1 MSRFYSQIAGG
12 IAPYV
17 PGEQPRDRR
26 YIKLN
31 TNECPYPPS
40 PAVRQVLREFD
51 SADLRLYPD
60 PDSLELRGAMA
71 KLYGLDVKQVFAG
84 GGSDE
89 VLGYCFQAFG
99 NPGDRVYFAD
109 ITYGFYKVY
118 ADLFSQRYV
127 EIALNG
133 DFRINAEDYLGL
145 DGNIYIANP
154 NAPTGIALSRGEIE
168 RILKA
173 NPDRLVVVDEAYA
186 DFSVYSSCVPLLGQ
200 YDNLLV
206 VQTFSKSRS
215 LAGMRLGFAF
225 GSPELMEG
233 LERIKYSFNP
243 YNIDR
248 LSMAVGVASIQDEAY
263 FAETVGRV
271 VTTRIRATEQLE
283 RLGMN
288 VLPSS
293 ANFLFASLPGV
304 EGSSLYTGLRERGVL
319 VRHFDKA
326 RIADFVRITVG
337 TDAEIDRLVECLEE
351 IKQNKGK

>member
-60 PDSLELRGAMA
+60 PDALELRSAMA

-99 NPGDRVYFAD
+99 NPGDQVCFAD

-127 EIALNG
+127 EIPLDG
-133 DFRINAEDYLGL
+133 SFRINVEDYLGL
-145 DGNIYIANP
+145 DGNLYIANP

-173 NPDRLVVVDEAYA
+173 NSDRLVVVDEAYA
-186 DFSVYSSCVPLLGQ
+186 DFSVYGTCVPLLGQ

-248 LSMAVGVASIQDEAY
+248 LSMAVGVASIQDETY

-271 VTTRIRATEQLE
+271 VTTRIRTTEQLE

-319 VRHFDKA
+319 VRHFDKG

-337 TDAEIDRLVECLEE
+337 TDAEMDRLVECLEE